1 MSEPVLST
9 TDPPFS
15 EEARAKVAER
25 TAAPKTGLRKFLSLD
40 LLDNRYPALH
50 GLRVLAIVSVIQYHV
65 TWIFSGEEAIVLD
78 GDFVDRSLS
87 VFFGMDLFFV
97 LSGFLIGS
105 ILLRSLDVHGTQNI
119 KRFYLRRIFRTFP
132 SYYVVLTII
141 VLLTP
146 LTVHQREHLPYEYL
160 YLTNFMPLSRPQIV
174 MFWGWSLSLEE
185 QFYLT
190 VPILFVVLHRLST
203 DRRRIALLT
212 AVWGMGLVA
221 RLFVYYTRGPWTD
234 YTLYDALYFRTYTR
248 FDTIVMGILLAVV
261 ELRYGERIGRW
272 LQHPFH
278 RALLGLSSLACLW
291 LLLRP
296 AMFGTEHT
304 QMVHVF
310 AWGTVT
316 SVMYFGTLLLILHGD
331 GPFHRFL
338 GAPIFRRLATL
349 GYGVYLVHIPL
360 IDHVIVPVAHD
371 LEDQEVSMW
380 LVWPAS
386 LVIVTLLSFAIAY
399 VMHVLI
405 EKPSL
410 RVREMLAA

>member
-1 MSEPVLST
+1 MSEPAPST
-9 TDPPFS
+9 T
-15 EEARAKVAER
+15 
-25 TAAPKTGLRKFLSLD
+25 APTGLRKLLSLD

-65 TWIFSGEEAIVLD
+65 TWIFSGEQSIALD
-78 GDFVDRSLS
+78 QDFVDRSLT
-87 VFFGMDLFFV
+87 VFFGMDLFFL

-119 KRFYLRRIFRTFP
+119 RRFYLRRVFRTFP

-146 LTVHQREHLPYEYL
+146 LTTFQRAHLPYEYF

-203 DRRRIALLT
+203 DRARIALL
-212 AVWGMGLVA
+212 AGVWSLGLVS
-221 RLFVYYTRGPWTD
+221 RLVVYYGYGPWTD
-234 YTLYDALYFRTYTR
+234 FTLYDAIYFRTYTR

-272 LQHPFH
+272 LTHPFH
-278 RALLGLSSLACLW
+278 RALLALPAMACLW

-296 AMFGTEHT
+296 AMFGSEHT
-304 QMVHVF
+304 PLVHVF

-316 SVMYFGTLLLILHGD
+316 SVMYFCALLLVLHGE

-349 GYGVYLVHIPL
+349 GYGVYLVHIPI
-360 IDHVIVPVAHD
+360 IDHVVVPVAHD
-371 LEDQEVSMW
+371 LEDAEVSMW

-386 LVIVTLLSFAIAY
+386 LLVVTLFSFVIAY
-399 VMHVLI
+399 AMHVVI

-410 RVREMLAA
+410 FVRQKVAG